1 MLSVAD
7 SVSDAFADL
16 FPFTF
21 FNEMQ
26 SRVLPSLLESDDDVV
41 VAAPTASGKTVL
53 AELAMVRELSK
64 PRNGKILY
72 LAPLRAL
79 TNEKEGEWQTLFAP
93 MGFSV
98 YVVSGERELDPV
110 QARDAHVIISTPE
123 KWDSASRKHSTTHPF
138 VKMVSVIVI
147 DEVHL
152 LDSDERGG
160 VLEALIT
167 RMKRITKDHVRIVA
181 LSATM
186 PNIDEVAR
194 WIGAKEERTFAFDES
209 FRPVLLKAD
218 VFGYNPGKNKFVDK
232 YIRLYKAASLIEPHL
247 ASGQALIFVGTRADT
262 SQAASKL
269 AEIFSAKHRTLTT
282 PESERLAS
290 RIKNKSLSEVVRS
303 GIGFHHAGLTKED
316 RGLVEE
322 AFKEGCIKILVS
334 TSTLAWGVNLPAR
347 VVVIRDIATPTD
359 EDISSL
365 DLLQM
370 LGRAGRPQYDE
381 QGFGW
386 VIAPRERVRELAR
399 ILREGRPIH
408 SQLRTSLDEHLNAEI
423 STGTIKNSED
433 AQTWLEGTFYYV
445 QHPESSSLL
454 DDRLRSLIQEGFVAE
469 TQDGLSP
476 TDLGTLA
483 SKYYLR
489 LGTARTFQHLREGAT
504 DDELLDAVASAEE
517 FTDVVV
523 RRNELSTIK
532 RAQSRHK
539 GPVAKVY
546 AILNTYIERG
556 DVPEALRSDAWLIRQ
571 NALRLLSALQAFLL
585 RFNAPETVLRGR
597 ILALRLE
604 YGAPEELCPLLQLDG
619 VGIKQASQL
628 HARGVRSPF
637 DISPK
642 MLPHLIVGTK
652 VMQSIARLPNITIDM
667 ELPESIAFGQ
677 SMLCYARVRN
687 AGGGGR
693 VCVTVSANG
702 VKMLR
707 DTFYAAKGYAKSIPV
722 GVYGSRNLRVTYEVR
737 IDHLGWVVSPQIIEG
752 EITITELPDDIVETT
767 TNGRAEAGRLHGGSE
782 EATLAT
788 PLVPSK
794 ISMAARPDHTPA
806 PPLPDGAPSGT
817 RTGPSDSNVTR
828 EPAPSAGR
836 CKHCGG
842 SLRRVENVITCDCGV
857 VYKLPSGVELTQD
870 QCNCGLPKFKLKLFG
885 ADVCVDRQCENMD
898 EVIAEQFA
906 ASNFSCPKCGGPLIV
921 VRRKGLIAGCERYYE
936 GCKTAFLLPP
946 SATII
951 GRCACGLPRL
961 QLKTKTRCLDT
972 KCRM

>member
-7 SVSDAFADL
+7 SVSNPFADL

-79 TNEKEGEWQTLFAP
+79 TNEKEADWQTLFAP

-98 YVVSGERELDPV
+98 YVVSGERELEPIK
-110 QARDAHVIISTPE
+110 ARDAHVIISTPE
-123 KWDSASRKHSTTHPF
+123 KWDSASRKHSTTHTF
-138 VKMVSVIVI
+138 VKTVSVIVI

-152 LDSDERGG
+152 LDSDGRGG

-167 RMKRITKDHVRIVA
+167 RMKRITKNHVRIVA

-194 WIGAKEERTFAFDES
+194 WIGAREERTFAFDES
-209 FRPVLLKAD
+209 FRPVLLKAG

-232 YIRLYKAASLIEPHL
+232 YIRLYKAISLIEPHL
-247 ASGQALIFVGTRADT
+247 ASGQALIFVATRADT

-269 AEIFSAKHRTLTT
+269 TEIFSAKGRTLTT
-282 PESERLAS
+282 AESERLAS
-290 RIKNKSLSEVVRS
+290 RIKNRSLSEAVRS
-303 GIGFHHAGLTKED
+303 GIGFHHAGLPKED
-316 RGLVEE
+316 RDLVEE
-322 AFKEGCIKILVS
+322 AFKEGHIKILVS

-347 VVVIRDIATPTD
+347 VVVIRDIATPTE

-386 VIAPRERVRELAR
+386 VIAPRERVREFER
-399 ILREGRPIH
+399 ILREGQPIR
-408 SQLRTSLDEHLNAEI
+408 SQLRASLDEHMNAEI
-423 STGTIKNSED
+423 SMGTIKNRED
-433 AQTWLEGTFYYV
+433 AQVWLGGTFYYV
-445 QHPESSSLL
+445 QYPESSALL
-454 DDRLRSLIQEGFVAE
+454 EDRLRSLIQEGFVAE
-469 TQDGLSP
+469 TPDGLSP

-504 DDELLDAVASAEE
+504 DDELLDAVAAAEE

-546 AILNTYIERG
+546 AILSTYIERG
-556 DVPEALRSDAWLIRQ
+556 EVPEALRGDAWLIRQ

-585 RFNAPETVLRGR
+585 RFNAPETVLRAR
-597 ILALRLE
+597 ILGLRLE
-604 YGAPEELCPLLQLDG
+604 YGAPEGLCPLLQLDG
-619 VGIKQASQL
+619 VGIKQATQL
-628 HARGVRSPF
+628 HARGVRSPS
-637 DISPK
+637 DITPK
-642 MLPHLIVGTK
+642 MVPHLTAGTR
-652 VMQSIARLPNITIDM
+652 VTQSIAQVPDITIDM
-667 ELPESIAFGQ
+667 RLPESIAFGQ
-677 SMLCYARVRN
+677 SVLCHASVRN
-687 AGGGGR
+687 ARGGGR

-702 VKMLR
+702 VRMLR
-707 DTFYAAKGYAKSIPV
+707 DTFYAAKGYAKSIPI
-722 GVYGSRNLRVTYEVR
+722 GVYGSRNLRVTYQVR
-737 IDHLGWVVSPQIIEG
+737 IDHLDWVAAPQIIER
-752 EITITELPDDIVETT
+752 EIVITGLPDDVVEATT
-767 TNGRAEAGRLHGGSE
+767 SASAEPERLHGGKE
-782 EATLAT
+782 GATSAT
-788 PLVPSK
+788 PSVLSEVP
-794 ISMAARPDHTPA
+794 MAARPDRTRT
-806 PPLPDGAPSGT
+806 PPLPHGATSAT
-817 RTGPSDSNVTR
+817 RTGLVDSNATR
-828 EPAPSAGR
+828 EPALSIGR
-836 CKHCGG
+836 CKCCGG
-842 SLRRVENVITCDCGV
+842 SLRRIENVITCDCGV
-857 VYKLPSGVELTQD
+857 VYKLPNGVELAQNP
-870 QCNCGLPKFKLKLFG
+870 CSCGLPKFKLKLFG
-885 ADVCVDRQCENMD
+885 VDVCVDRQCENMD
-898 EVIAEQFA
+898 EVIGRQFA
-906 ASNFSCPKCGGPLIV
+906 ASDFTCPKCGGPLIV

-946 SATII
+946 NATII

-961 QLKTKTRCLDT
+961 QLKIKARCLDT